1 MKSKAALAKALS
13 DRGIPLPKED
23 SYSAMAH
30 RLATWIPGNGFLFRR
45 MKVRRFARQSPMVLD
60 VPIGEVVWVPNSDFA
75 RQIFKTKAMWFLGR
89 KPFKES
95 YTLLDVPMTEEYV
108 EPVEEKKAEA
118 PKKAKAPAKKAA
130 APKKKAKVSKS
141 GGDDGPSA

>member
-1 MKSKAALAKALS
+1 
-13 DRGIPLPKED
+13 
-23 SYSAMAH
+23 
-30 RLATWIPGNGFLFRR
+30 
-45 MKVRRFARQSPMVLD
+45 MVLD

>member
-1 MKSKAALAKALS
+1 
-13 DRGIPLPKED
+13 
-23 SYSAMAH
+23 
-30 RLATWIPGNGFLFRR
+30 
-45 MKVRRFARQSPMVLD
+45 MVLD

-108 EPVEEKKAEA
+108 EPVEEKKA
-118 PKKAKAPAKKAA
+118 KAPAKKAA